1 MGGTV
6 TGEEASA
13 LFQLR
18 YQWQGSYVIT
28 LSESTWSAQRLDDP
42 AVVLTAGT
50 APELRRLM
58 QEDDAK
64 RRGT

>member
-18 YQWQGSYVIT
+18 YQWQGSYFIT

-58 QEDDAK
+58 QEDDAR
-64 RRGT
+64 RRGA

>member
-18 YQWQGSYVIT
+18 YRWQGSYFIT
-28 LSESTWSAQRLDDP
+28 FSESTWSARRLDDP
-42 AVVLTAGT
+42 AMVLTAGT
-50 APELRRLM
+50 AQELRRLM
-58 QEDDAK
+58 QEDDA
-64 RRGT
+64 RRGA